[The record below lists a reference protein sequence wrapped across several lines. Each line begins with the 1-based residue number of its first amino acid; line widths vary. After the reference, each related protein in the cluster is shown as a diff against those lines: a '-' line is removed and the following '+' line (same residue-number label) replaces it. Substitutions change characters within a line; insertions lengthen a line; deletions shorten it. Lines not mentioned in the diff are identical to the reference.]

1 MNEVL
6 HCLLTRRSVKKYLSQ
21 PVEKEKLD
29 AVLEAG
35 TYAACGMGRQAGKI
49 VVLQN
54 PDDIAQLE
62 KMNASI
68 LGNPD
73 AHPFYGAPVVCVV
86 FADTNVNTWVEDG
99 SLVIGNMMA
108 AAHSLGLGSCWI
120 QGRNRE
126 AADGSS
132 SEEYLRELLHF
143 PQRLRLEAILSLG
156 MPAATPAPHSLE
168 ELKTEKVHEEAMDAH
183 LLVNVRYTLKPGT
196 REEFLKK
203 FEEIEAA
210 PCSRKE
216 PGNLRYDYFCPE
228 DDADAMCLIEEW
240 TDTEAQ
246 KIHGATPHY
255 QKLAALKKEYVLHM
269 DLVKT
274 YIDSIPPAVT
284 SE

>member
-21 PVEKEKLD
+21 PVEEEKLE

-62 KMNASI
+62 KMTASI

-120 QGRNRE
+120 HRARQEFESAEGKALMKKWGVSENYAGIGHSILCF
-126 AADGSS
+126 AAQ
-132 SEEYLRELLHF
+132 E
-143 PQRLRLEAILSLG
+143 
-156 MPAATPAPHSLE
+156 PAPAKPRKAE
-168 ELKTEKVHEEAMDAH
+168 FI
-183 LLVNVRYTLKPGT
+183 VR
-196 REEFLKK
+196 
-203 FEEIEAA
+203 
-210 PCSRKE
+210 
-216 PGNLRYDYFCPE
+216 
-228 DDADAMCLIEEW
+228 
-240 TDTEAQ
+240 
-246 KIHGATPHY
+246 
-255 QKLAALKKEYVLHM
+255 V
-269 DLVKT
+269 
-274 YIDSIPPAVT
+274 
-284 SE
+284 

>member
-21 PVEKEKLD
+21 PVEEEKLE

-62 KMNASI
+62 KMYATI

-120 QGRNRE
+120 HRARQEFESAEGK
-126 AADGSS
+126 ALMKKYQS
-132 SEEYLRELLHF
+132 
-143 PQRLRLEAILSLG
+143 LEAIRE
-156 MPAATPAPHSLE
+156 A
-168 ELKTEKVHEEAMDAH
+168 TEKDLAQTDSMSPQAARSVY
-183 LLVNVRYTLKPGT
+183 RFF
-196 REEFLKK
+196 RE
-203 FEEIEAA
+203 
-210 PCSRKE
+210 KE
-216 PGNLRYDYFCPE
+216 RENQPSD
-228 DDADAMCLIEEW
+228 
-240 TDTEAQ
+240 
-246 KIHGATPHY
+246 
-255 QKLAALKKEYVLHM
+255 
-269 DLVKT
+269 
-274 YIDSIPPAVT
+274 
-284 SE
+284 

>member
-21 PVEKEKLD
+21 PVEEENLE

-62 KMNASI
+62 KMNATI

-120 QGRNRE
+120 HRAKEACERPEGKQILKELGIEGDYEGIGHCVLGYPQQEGPSKTPPRKAGRV
-126 AADGSS
+126 
-132 SEEYLRELLHF
+132 YH
-143 PQRLRLEAILSLG
+143 
-156 MPAATPAPHSLE
+156 
-168 ELKTEKVHEEAMDAH
+168 
-183 LLVNVRYTLKPGT
+183 
-196 REEFLKK
+196 
-203 FEEIEAA
+203 
-210 PCSRKE
+210 
-216 PGNLRYDYFCPE
+216 
-228 DDADAMCLIEEW
+228 
-240 TDTEAQ
+240 
-246 KIHGATPHY
+246 
-255 QKLAALKKEYVLHM
+255 
-269 DLVKT
+269 
-274 YIDSIPPAVT
+274 ID
-284 SE
+284 